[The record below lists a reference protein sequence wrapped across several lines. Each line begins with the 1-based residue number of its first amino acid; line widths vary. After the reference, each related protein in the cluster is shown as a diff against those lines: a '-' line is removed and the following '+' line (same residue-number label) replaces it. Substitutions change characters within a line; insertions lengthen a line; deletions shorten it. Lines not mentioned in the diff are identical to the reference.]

1 MSQPSTD
8 AATPDAA
15 SPDII
20 SAGQTCSMAYIVSQ
34 YPALSMVWIIREIQ
48 QLRSLGFRINVISVN
63 DAARASVGLT
73 ETELEEAAG
82 TYYIKNHGIKG
93 ALRAHL
99 KTLKE
104 NPKGY
109 LRGWRRSLQ
118 LGKLDLRAQIFNLM
132 YFTEALMAGV
142 WMKEKEFTHLH
153 AHLGSQAATIGL
165 FTKEVFGNGFSITVH
180 GPDEFYNAPGQYLT
194 EKVATADFI
203 CTISSFARSQLMKL
217 SAYEHWHKIEV
228 SRLGVN
234 PEDFAPRDAGKSAD
248 AFEVVCVGRLTPA
261 KGQHI
266 LVDAM
271 RLLVEQGR
279 KVRLRLVGDGEDRE
293 ALERHVDS
301 LGLHEQVVFEGA
313 VNQDRIRDLY
323 AGANAFAIP
332 SFAEG
337 IPVVLME
344 AMSME
349 IPCVTTRITGIPE
362 LIRDGVD
369 GLLTTPSDVNEFAE
383 AIARLM
389 DDDALCATLAKN
401 GRKRVLEHYHLEH
414 NVDRLAGIFKQR
426 LDSHQG

>member
-1 MSQPSTD
+1 MSHAPQTTS
-8 AATPDAA
+8 A
-15 SPDII
+15 S
-20 SAGQTCSMAYIVSQ
+20 SSSGHSMAYIVSQ

-73 ETELEEAAG
+73 ATELEEAAS
-82 TYYIKNHGIKG
+82 TYYIKNHGVKG

-99 KTLKE
+99 KTLKD
-104 NPKGY
+104 NPGGY
-109 LRGWRRSLQ
+109 FRGWKTSLK
-118 LGKLDLRAQIFNLM
+118 LGKLDIRAQVYNLM

-142 WMKEKEFTHLH
+142 WMKEQGFEHLH

-165 FTKEVFGNGFSITVH
+165 FTKEVFGTGFSITVH

-217 SAYEHWHKIEV
+217 SPYEHWHKIEV

-234 PEDFAPRDAGKSAD
+234 PDDFAPRDVERD
-248 AFEVVCVGRLTPA
+248 PDTFEIVCVGRLTSA

-266 LVDAM
+266 LVDAIEK
-271 RLLVEQGR
+271 LVAEGR
-279 KVRLRLVGDGEDRE
+279 SIRLRLVGDGEDRE
-293 ALERHVDS
+293 SLERHVDS

-323 AGANAFAIP
+323 AQADAFAIP

-362 LIRDGVD
+362 LIEDGVD
-369 GLLTTPSDVNEFAE
+369 GLLVTPSDVDEFAA

-389 DDDALCATLAKN
+389 DDEALRNTLAKN
-401 GRKRVLEHYHLEH
+401 GRLKVMDKYNLSH
-414 NVDRLAGIFKQR
+414 NVDRLAGIFKAR
-426 LDSHQG
+426 LDAEAATQAGQ